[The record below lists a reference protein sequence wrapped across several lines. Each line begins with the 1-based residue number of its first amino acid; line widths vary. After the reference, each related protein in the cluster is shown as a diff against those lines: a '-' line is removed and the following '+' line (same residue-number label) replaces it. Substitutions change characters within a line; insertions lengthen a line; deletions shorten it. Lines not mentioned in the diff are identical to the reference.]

1 MSNIWKRVCYWI
13 LTWYVQRTPQVLLV
27 FSELRPRYVWG
38 SNPAKTISR
47 LCELGTLSGWP
58 RLGKFTTETIG
69 GTQVIFW
76 HIGGAMAE
84 FNDWPI
90 KPWLFS
96 CNNGKSTNSIK
107 SHGFWYFWWIFHCY
121 FKVSDGSS
129 TPPRSWRP
137 TRRVQLVEAGCR
149 HFRWHIVAE
158 SVADSHVHVF
168 QIQINIRD
176 C

>member
-90 KPWLFS
+90 KPWLFLVTMENPPTVS
-96 CNNGKSTNSIK
+96 KAMASDTFGGFSIVTLK
-107 SHGFWYFWWIFHCY
+107 YQTVARLLPGHEGRREGCSWSRLA
-121 FKVSDGSS
+121 VVTSDGIL
-129 TPPRSWRP
+129 WLK
-137 TRRVQLVEAGCR
+137 V
-149 HFRWHIVAE
+149 
-158 SVADSHVHVF
+158 
-168 QIQINIRD
+168 
-176 C
+176 